1 MTKLNQQRNCMKLK
15 MFHQSGDVLYPVKM
29 KNKDTG
35 LLAFRVSAAGNK
47 KEDSIEVED
56 EQSMLDYVVKKR
68 YAVRA
73 TSLTAITGSSK
84 KRSGLYRLDQQSIV
98 KHQLI

>member
-1 MTKLNQQRNCMKLK
+1 MTKLNDNKICMKLK
-15 MFHQSGDVLYPVKM
+15 LFHESGDVLYPVKV

-35 LLAFRVSAAGNK
+35 VVAFRVSSGGNK
-47 KEDSIEVED
+47 KVDSIEVED
-56 EQSMLDYVVKKR
+56 EQTMLDYVVKQK

>member
-15 MFHQSGDVLYPVKM
+15 MFHQSGDVLYPVKI
-29 KNKDTG
+29 KNNDTAVV
-35 LLAFRVSAAGNK
+35 AFWVSSGGNK
-47 KEDSIEVED
+47 KVDSIEVED
-56 EQSMLDYVVKKR
+56 EQTMLDYVLKQK

-84 KRSGLYRLDQQSIV
+84 KRSGLYQLDQQSII

>member
-1 MTKLNQQRNCMKLK
+1 MTRLNEQRNCMKLK
-15 MFHQSGDVLYPVKM
+15 MFHESGDVLYPVKV

-35 LLAFRVSAAGNK
+35 LVAFRVSAGGNK
-47 KEDSIEVED
+47 KENSIEVED

-73 TSLTAITGSSK
+73 TSLEAITGSSK

>member
-1 MTKLNQQRNCMKLK
+1 MTKLNEQRNCMKLK
-15 MFHQSGDVLYPVKM
+15 MFHESGDVLYPVKV
-29 KNKDTG
+29 KNIDTG
-35 LLAFRVSAAGNK
+35 LVAFRVSLGGNK

-73 TSLTAITGSSK
+73 TSLEAITGSSK

>member
-1 MTKLNQQRNCMKLK
+1 MKLK
-15 MFHQSGDVLYPVKM
+15 LFHESGDVLYPVKV
-29 KNKDTG
+29 KNNDTAVV
-35 LLAFRVSAAGNK
+35 AFRVSSGGNK
-47 KEDSIEVED
+47 KVDSIEVED
-56 EQSMLDYVVKKR
+56 EHSMLDYVVKQK

-84 KRSGLYRLDQQSIV
+84 KRSGLYRLDQQSII